1 MLHLAWYQF
10 PHGSGYNFLFE
21 YCVKAVVEK
30 EEAGWSRQ

>member
-10 PHGSGYNFLFE
+10 PHGGYNFLFE